1 MGYYIHTVI
10 VFVIGNTIRKA
21 VVTVMIGNY
30 IHRVIVLSR
39 EYGISSQYTYYI
51 YYIYSVYTYSY
62 YIYSVYTITIGC
74 TCVKKRRYKSQLCH
88 CYLLRFLSP
97 ACMQYL

>member
-30 IHRVIVLSR
+30 IHRVVVIEGSLFSR
-39 EYGISSQYTYYI
+39 EYGTS
-51 YYIYSVYTYSY
+51 
-62 YIYSVYTITIGC
+62 C
-74 TCVKKRRYKSQLCH
+74 
-88 CYLLRFLSP
+88 
-97 ACMQYL
+97 A

>member
-30 IHRVIVLSR
+30 IHRVIVIEGSLFSR
-39 EYGISSQYTYYI
+39 EYGICG
-51 YYIYSVYTYSY
+51 
-62 YIYSVYTITIGC
+62 GC
-74 TCVKKRRYKSQLCH
+74 VCDTH
-88 CYLLRFLSP
+88 TPSP
-97 ACMQYL
+97 NNQHWCL

>member
-30 IHRVIVLSR
+30 IHGVVVIEGSLFYR
-39 EYGISSQYTYYI
+39 EYGMISSPKNH
-51 YYIYSVYTYSY
+51 SH
-62 YIYSVYTITIGC
+62 
-74 TCVKKRRYKSQLCH
+74 KKMEFINASN
-88 CYLLRFLSP
+88 
-97 ACMQYL
+97 

>member
-30 IHRVIVLSR
+30 IHRVVVIEGSLFSR
-39 EYGISSQYTYYI
+39 EYGMVALFPGSTSREVEPGNNATCG
-51 YYIYSVYTYSY
+51 
-62 YIYSVYTITIGC
+62 ITTGE
-74 TCVKKRRYKSQLCH
+74 
-88 CYLLRFLSP
+88 LSLG
-97 ACMQYL
+97 MGVSKQ

>member
-30 IHRVIVLSR
+30 IHRVVVIEGSLFSR
-39 EYGISSQYTYYI
+39 EYGSLPAHTVPSLHMHVYYGTSTTAP
-51 YYIYSVYTYSY
+51 YLSV
-62 YIYSVYTITIGC
+62 
-74 TCVKKRRYKSQLCH
+74 
-88 CYLLRFLSP
+88 
-97 ACMQYL
+97 

>member
-30 IHRVIVLSR
+30 IHRVEGSLFSR
-39 EYGISSQYTYYI
+39 EYG
-51 YYIYSVYTYSY
+51 
-62 YIYSVYTITIGC
+62 
-74 TCVKKRRYKSQLCH
+74 
-88 CYLLRFLSP
+88 LLT
-97 ACMQYL
+97 ACDI

>member
-30 IHRVIVLSR
+30 IHRVIVIEGSLFSQ
-39 EYGISSQYTYYI
+39 EYGIAIRPGGWSRAIWHICDVISFHKLGWR
-51 YYIYSVYTYSY
+51 V
-62 YIYSVYTITIGC
+62 
-74 TCVKKRRYKSQLCH
+74 
-88 CYLLRFLSP
+88 
-97 ACMQYL
+97 

>member
-30 IHRVIVLSR
+30 IHRVIVIEGSLFSRVRYLILSR
-39 EYGISSQYTYYI
+39 HFVRMLFILWYIAISQGIVFI
-51 YYIYSVYTYSY
+51 Y
-62 YIYSVYTITIGC
+62 
-74 TCVKKRRYKSQLCH
+74 
-88 CYLLRFLSP
+88 
-97 ACMQYL
+97 A

>member
-30 IHRVIVLSR
+30 IHRVVVIEGSLFSR
-39 EYGISSQYTYYI
+39 EYGSS
-51 YYIYSVYTYSY
+51 
-62 YIYSVYTITIGC
+62 C
-74 TCVKKRRYKSQLCH
+74 LRLRFRCRRNRRYGNGTE
-88 CYLLRFLSP
+88 
-97 ACMQYL
+97 

>member
-30 IHRVIVLSR
+30 IHRVVIEGSLFSR
-39 EYGISSQYTYYI
+39 EYG
-51 YYIYSVYTYSY
+51 
-62 YIYSVYTITIGC
+62 
-74 TCVKKRRYKSQLCH
+74 
-88 CYLLRFLSP
+88 
-97 ACMQYL
+97 M

>member
-30 IHRVIVLSR
+30 IHRVIVIEGSLFSR
-39 EYGISSQYTYYI
+39 EYSI
-51 YYIYSVYTYSY
+51 YGLYNILMHMTKC
-62 YIYSVYTITIGC
+62 G
-74 TCVKKRRYKSQLCH
+74 
-88 CYLLRFLSP
+88 
-97 ACMQYL
+97 

>member
-30 IHRVIVLSR
+30 IHRVIVIEGSLFSR
-39 EYGISSQYTYYI
+39 EYGNLPHVISADAQVDKCVCPAAEISAYMTKSFHTYCI
-51 YYIYSVYTYSY
+51 
-62 YIYSVYTITIGC
+62 
-74 TCVKKRRYKSQLCH
+74 RRVQC
-88 CYLLRFLSP
+88 
-97 ACMQYL
+97 

>member
-30 IHRVIVLSR
+30 IHRVVVIEGSLFSR
-39 EYGISSQYTYYI
+39 EYGI
-51 YYIYSVYTYSY
+51 
-62 YIYSVYTITIGC
+62 
-74 TCVKKRRYKSQLCH
+74 KADKYKYQSKGTSC
-88 CYLLRFLSP
+88 F
-97 ACMQYL
+97 

>member
-30 IHRVIVLSR
+30 IHRVIVIEGSLFSR
-39 EYGISSQYTYYI
+39 EYGMFLELVLIKCEPIQRT
-51 YYIYSVYTYSY
+51 
-62 YIYSVYTITIGC
+62 
-74 TCVKKRRYKSQLCH
+74 
-88 CYLLRFLSP
+88 LLQVSK
-97 ACMQYL
+97 